1 MGPVGLSPADGYPA
15 VIATRLLFTLGGI
28 MARNTFLAHTLL
40 RAVCP
45 PPPWAEI
52 IGLSWYAPTPARP
65 AHQTSPKPPA
75 AATTSTWT
83 SSTSPPHP

>member
-45 PPPWAEI
+45 PPP
-52 IGLSWYAPTPARP
+52 
-65 AHQTSPKPPA
+65 
-75 AATTSTWT
+75 
-83 SSTSPPHP
+83 